1 MVPSSTDW
9 NRKVMGSQGMELKPR
24 RDHVPDEIDRIFK
37 YQADGDLAS
46 FDELFAYLAKRDNRQ
61 NSRL

>member
-1 MVPSSTDW
+1 
-9 NRKVMGSQGMELKPR
+9 MGSQGMELKPR